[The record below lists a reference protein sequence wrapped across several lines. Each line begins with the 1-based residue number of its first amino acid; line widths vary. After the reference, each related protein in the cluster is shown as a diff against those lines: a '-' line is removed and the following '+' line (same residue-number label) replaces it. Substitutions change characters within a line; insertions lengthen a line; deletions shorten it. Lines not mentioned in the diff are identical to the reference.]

1 MYSNLDLR
9 DAVKKYQM
17 KADYSYVKVSLLKK
31 VDEISELV
39 EKDKEKWI
47 IFVDSIEKGKKIEK
61 ALQEKEIDSAFIMAE
76 SKKDRELLGTVQM

>member
-1 MYSNLDLR
+1 MYGNLDLR

-47 IFVDSIEKGKKIEK
+47 IFV
-61 ALQEKEIDSAFIMAE
+61 
-76 SKKDRELLGTVQM
+76 GTVQM